1 LPAFDVLI
9 AVAMLVGLVGTVLPV
24 VPGLV
29 LIMGA
34 AVAWAIWGGAG
45 APGWVVALVIVG
57 VGAAGVAAAYVIPA
71 RRTSAAGAP
80 GWVLVVG
87 AAGVVVGFF
96 VIPVVGAL
104 VGGPIAIFA
113 AELVRLRDLGEAWR
127 STGEALKGV
136 GIAIGI
142 QLAAGVVMIG
152 LWVIAVSVL

>member
-1 LPAFDVLI
+1 MPAFDVLI
-9 AVAMLVGLVGTVLPV
+9 AVAMLVGLVGTVLPIL
-24 VPGLV
+24 PGLV

-34 AVAWAIWGGAG
+34 AIVWAIWGGAG
-45 APGWVVALVIVG
+45 VLGWVVALVIVG
-57 VGAAGVAAAYVIPA
+57 LGAAGIAATYIVPA

-80 GWVLVVG
+80 GWVLAVG

-104 VGGPIAIFA
+104 VGGPIAILA
-113 AELVRLRDLGEAWR
+113 AELVRLRDLGKAWR

-136 GIAIGI
+136 GIGIGI

-152 LWVIAVSVL
+152 LWVVAVLVL